1 MSQPHDEVVT
11 LENKFWQSM
20 VDQDTDTAL
29 AMLSEPALMVSP
41 HGAMQFD
48 HAGYRRMAE
57 QGSMVLKD
65 YRLSDMRVLS
75 PNDGTA
81 ILTYTVEQSLSPR
94 GESDGGVTQKMTDT
108 SVWVRSQGQWQCAM
122 HTETPVGTD
131 QRP

>member
-1 MSQPHDEVVT
+1 MSQPQDEVVE

-20 VDQDTDTAL
+20 VDQDSDTAVSL
-29 AMLSEPALMVSP
+29 LSEPALMVSA

-65 YRLSDMRVLS
+65 YQLSDMRVLS
-75 PNDGTA
+75 PSDGTA

-94 GESDGGVTQKMTDT
+94 GEADRGMTQKMTDT
-108 SVWVRSQGQWQCAM
+108 SVWVRREGQWRCAM
-122 HTETPVGTD
+122 HTETPVEARSGK
-131 QRP
+131 